1 MNLKKKVTNT
11 NDIQND
17 SRRGMRLLRESFEMR
32 FENQKKLQKIANT
45 NNMNNDSF
53 EGTRLLQESPDMR
66 SKKKYK
72 RSQAQMT

>member
-32 FENQKKLQKIANT
+32 FENQKKIANT